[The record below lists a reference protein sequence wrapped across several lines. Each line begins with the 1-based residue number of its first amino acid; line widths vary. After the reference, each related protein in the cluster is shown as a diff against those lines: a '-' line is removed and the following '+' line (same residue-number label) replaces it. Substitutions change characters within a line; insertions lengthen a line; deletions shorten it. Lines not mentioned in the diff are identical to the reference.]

1 MFSFNP
7 LDPAVRRDPFALYAR
22 ARDEAPALFHAGLPL
37 RVVSIF
43 RYEDV
48 QATLRDDARFSN
60 APNQV
65 LRAAIAPELQEVIP
79 PSMLVTDGEEH
90 TRLRGLVNKAFTPRI
105 VSRLESRM
113 HALAGELVE
122 AAVAQGESDLV
133 QSLTYPLPVTVIA
146 EIIGIPAQDRAQ
158 FKTWSDRAVA
168 SLGVAFLG
176 GFDAERVKAQIAL
189 RQEMREYLIPLAE
202 ERKRAPREDLM
213 TGLVQAEVDGSRLSH
228 DEMLQMLI
236 LLLVAGNETTT
247 TLIQNIVLELLAHPA
262 WMERVRADR
271 ALVPGVIEETL
282 RHSSPVQF
290 VPRRS
295 LVSTTLHGVAIE
307 PNDFVLCWIGSANRD
322 PRVFENSET
331 FDPAREKSPHI
342 AFGCGSPLLR
352 NVPGLCS
359 RFPELTPHHPHRLPA
374 IPAARGLAH
383 HRVERGELL
392 ALVQLGHVPERSA
405 GVDHREAGAVRGLGL
420 ERDREPAR
428 ALLGERSREIVD
440 EARDVVQ
447 AALVRREQVAQRRG
461 RVVVLRDQL
470 DHHVARL
477 AVGQL

>member
-7 LDPAVRRDPFALYAR
+7 LDPSVRRDPFASYAR

-37 RVVSIF
+37 RVISLF

-60 APNQV
+60 APQQA
-65 LRAAIAPELQEVIP
+65 LRAAMAGEADAIP
-79 PSMLVTDGEEH
+79 PSMLVMDGAEH

-105 VSRLESRM
+105 VSRLEARM
-113 HALAGELVE
+113 HALAEELVE

-168 SLGVAFLG
+168 NLGVAFLG

-202 ERKRAPREDLM
+202 ERKRVPREDLM

-247 TLIQNIVLELLAHPA
+247 TLIQNIVLELLGHPA

-271 ALVPGVIEETL
+271 SLVPGVIEETL

-290 VPRRS
+290 APRRA
-295 LVSTTLHGVAIE
+295 LVNTTLHGVAIE

-342 AFGCGSPLLR
+342 AFGFG
-352 NVPGLCS
+352 
-359 RFPELTPHHPHRLPA
+359 PHYCLGANLARLE
-374 IPAARGLAH
+374 AR
-383 HRVERGELL
+383 V
-392 ALVQLGHVPERSA
+392 ALQ
-405 GVDHREAGAVRGLGL
+405 
-420 ERDREPAR
+420 
-428 ALLGERSREIVD
+428 ALLTKTSRI
-440 EARDVVQ
+440 EAAWTSELPLHPSPVFRGVTQLPVRLK
-447 AALVRREQVAQRRG
+447 AAS
-461 RVVVLRDQL
+461 
-470 DHHVARL
+470 
-477 AVGQL
+477 

>member
-22 ARDEAPALFHAGLPL
+22 ARDEAPALFHAGLPF

-48 QATLRDDARFSN
+48 QETLRDDARFSN

-90 TRLRGLVNKAFTPRI
+90 SRLRALVNKAFTPRI
-105 VSRLESRM
+105 VSRLEGRM
-113 HALAGELVE
+113 HALAEELVE

-146 EIIGIPAQDRAQ
+146 EIIGIPARDRAQ
-158 FKTWSDRAVA
+158 FKAWSDRAVA
-168 SLGVAFLG
+168 NLGVAFLG

-189 RQEMREYLIPLAE
+189 RQEMRAYLIPLAE

-213 TGLVQAEVDGSRLSH
+213 TGLVQAELDGSRLSH

-247 TLIQNIVLELLAHPA
+247 TLIQNIVLELLAHPT

-271 ALVPGVIEETL
+271 SLVPGVIEETL

-290 VPRRS
+290 APRRS
-295 LVSTTLHGVAIE
+295 LVHTQLHDVAIE

-322 PRVFENSET
+322 PRVFEDSET
-331 FDPAREKSPHI
+331 FDPTREKSPHI
-342 AFGCGSPLLR
+342 AFGFG
-352 NVPGLCS
+352 
-359 RFPELTPHHPHRLPA
+359 PHYCLGANLARLE
-374 IPAARGLAH
+374 ARVALEA
-383 HRVERGELL
+383 LL
-392 ALVQLGHVPERSA
+392 AKTSRIEAAWTSELPLHPSPVFRGVTQLPVKL
-405 GVDHREAGAVRGLGL
+405 EAA
-420 ERDREPAR
+420 
-428 ALLGERSREIVD
+428 
-440 EARDVVQ
+440 
-447 AALVRREQVAQRRG
+447 
-461 RVVVLRDQL
+461 
-470 DHHVARL
+470 
-477 AVGQL
+477 